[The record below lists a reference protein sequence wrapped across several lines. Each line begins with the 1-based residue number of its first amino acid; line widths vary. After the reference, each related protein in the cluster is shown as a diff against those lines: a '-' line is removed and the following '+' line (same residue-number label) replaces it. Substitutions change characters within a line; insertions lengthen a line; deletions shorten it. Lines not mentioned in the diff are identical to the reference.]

1 VHFVIGEPCVDVM
14 DKSCLEECPV
24 DCIYSGSRM
33 LYIHPAECIACGAC
47 AEVCPSDAIQSTD
60 ELSLEWEP
68 YAIAAKELF
77 ERVGSPGGAA
87 YAREPIDD
95 DTP

>member
-1 VHFVIGEPCVDVM
+1 MYYVIGEPCVDVM

-33 LYIHPAECIACGAC
+33 LYIHPTECIACGAC
-47 AEVCPSDAIQSTD
+47 AEVCPSDAIESTD
-60 ELSLEWEP
+60 ELPPGWEA
-68 YAIAAKELF
+68 YATTAKELF

-87 YAREPIDD
+87 NMSEPVDD
-95 DTP
+95 HD